1 MKVKFSIRRKIAL
14 MMAISAVL
22 LVMSILVVSYAV
34 NRKNV
39 LELSESYMYDTVV
52 SASDIL
58 YESFFGD
65 NDRSDMTTRL
75 DYILDNI
82 DIDTM
87 DSSICY
93 LVDSEGTYL
102 YHPDDEKVGTKLGD
116 NPVVQDVLDRL
127 HTEGIITTAD
137 VKACKVDGK
146 DVYVAFI
153 CTVDDWV
160 VAVQADRNDVMA
172 PVNKITNFCVIVGML
187 LLLVIVVICLF
198 ITNRIT
204 KPISTITAVINDIS
218 ELNMNSE
225 TKIPETSDEIGI
237 MANAVETMR
246 EHLSKIVNELNG
258 ISGVLVDD
266 SNSLY
271 DISERVN
278 DASSNNSATN
288 EQLAAS
294 MEETSISAETVNENI
309 QSMNESI
316 GNVANEIE
324 KGTALTDEVRKKS
337 LAIRDKT
344 QKASEETIDM
354 FGMIRKDSQ
363 EAITRAHDVDKIN
376 SLATAIQDIAE
387 QTNLLSLNASIEAA
401 RAGEAGKGF
410 AVVADEISKL
420 ANQSQNTSVDI
431 MNIAAQVNESVQ
443 VLTQNLIKIL
453 DFMENNVMAD
463 YNGFLESSNEYS
475 EAANSIENFM
485 NHANEL
491 ILDIKSSTQS
501 IAVAIDGI
509 SNNINECTIGV
520 SDIAEKTTDVVSLTV
535 ETYERTSNCK
545 DSAEKLREI
554 TSRFR

>member
-102 YHPDDEKVGTKLGD
+102 YHPDHEKVGTKLGD

-160 VAVQADRNDVMA
+160 VAVQADSYDVMA

-294 MEETSISAETVNENI
+294 MEETSTSAETVNENI

-554 TSRFR
+554 TSRFH